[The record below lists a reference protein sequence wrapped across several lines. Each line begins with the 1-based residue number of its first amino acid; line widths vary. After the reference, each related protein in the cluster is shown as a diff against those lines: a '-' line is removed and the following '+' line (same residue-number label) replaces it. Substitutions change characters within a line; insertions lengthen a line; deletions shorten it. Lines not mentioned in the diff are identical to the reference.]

1 MKIAI
6 QPKDFMNFLQLLPLR
21 FTSITLRQ
29 FWRQW
34 RNLCLYTLI
43 AGLTSLLL
51 LGTPP
56 ALASIDDD
64 RYEGNIFALYAGNGS
79 LVPPQVT
86 LEESLKR
93 ENPTLLVFYIDDSS
107 DSKQYSR
114 VVSQLQQYYGRVADF
129 IPVSVD
135 KLPVKSSHTP
145 KEPGYYY
152 EGVVPQTILID
163 QKGEVVFNGKGQ
175 VAFEDV
181 DDKFREV
188 FDLLPRSES
197 VKLKRRATQ
206 SDQSTRSD
214 Q

>member
-1 MKIAI
+1 M
-6 QPKDFMNFLQLLPLR
+6 QLLPLR
-21 FTSITLRQ
+21 FTSVTLRQ

-64 RYEGNIFALYAGNGS
+64 RYEGNIFALYAGNG
-79 LVPPQVT
+79 
-86 LEESLKR
+86 
-93 ENPTLLVFYIDDSS
+93 YIDDSS